1 MLPSF
6 RSICHLQYA
15 NFMLQAKN
23 TANEATDRCVQT
35 FEAGCH
41 MAPEA
46 NAAVYVKSV
55 DLLYLAWWAVTQ
67 RTSKMTELSK
77 FKGSFKGSFK

>member
-1 MLPSF
+1 MRP
-6 RSICHLQYA
+6 
-15 NFMLQAKN
+15 
-23 TANEATDRCVQT
+23 QT
-35 FEAGCH
+35 GVCKLLTPDV

-55 DLLYLAWWAVTQ
+55 DLLYLAWWVVTQ

>member
-35 FEAGCH
+35 FEAV
-41 MAPEA
+41 MASEA

-77 FKGSFKGSFK
+77 FKGSFKG